1 MNSDQR
7 PEKTTIIVV
16 DDEAVVCSS
25 CDRIL
30 SGEGY
35 QVQTTQ
41 DPREGLAI
49 AEQTNPDIAV
59 VDLKMPGV
67 DGLEFLRRIKE
78 ISPFTD
84 VMIITGYA
92 EIETAVK
99 AMKLGAFDYIPKPFS
114 PDQLLIAIAKV
125 LERKRL
131 QSENAYL
138 RQELQTRYRFEN
150 MIGSSRKMQEVYNL
164 IERVAPTHSTVLIRG
179 ESGTGKELIA
189 RAIHFNSLRRSER
202 FVAVDCGALSETIL
216 ESEMFGHVKGAFT
229 GAVTSRKGFFEAADG
244 GTLFLDEVGNISLT
258 VQTRLL
264 RVLQEREFKPVGASE
279 IVKTDIRLIAAT
291 NKDLEKL
298 VAKGEFREE
307 LYYRLNIV
315 PIVVPPLRE
324 RQQEVP
330 ELAMH
335 FLKKH
340 RSGTGS
346 QATMIDLAAMEVLMQ
361 YSWPGNVR
369 ELENAIQRAMVLA
382 TGDRICSEHFPPGVR
397 FGTSQVRIS
406 VPGTWAELRDIK
418 KVLREESVQDVERMF
433 VLDALARNGGNA
445 TKAAKSVGML
455 RPNFQALMKRHGV
468 TRERLPSTQDANTP
482 REEV

>member
-1 MNSDQR
+1 M
-7 PEKTTIIVV
+7 
-16 DDEAVVCSS
+16 VCTS

-30 SGEGY
+30 SAEGH
-35 QVQTTQ
+35 QVKTTQ
-41 DPREGLAI
+41 DPREGLRI
-49 AEQTNPDIAV
+49 AEETNPDIAV

-67 DGLEFLRRIKE
+67 DGLEFLSRIKE
-78 ISPFTD
+78 ISPWTD
-84 VMIITGYA
+84 VMIITGFA

-99 AMKLGAFDYIPKPFS
+99 AMRLGAVDYIPKPFS
-114 PDQLLIAIAKV
+114 PDQLLISIAKV

-138 RQELQTRYRFEN
+138 RQELQTRYRFESI
-150 MIGSSRKMQEVYNL
+150 IGSSRQMQEVYNL

-229 GAVTSRKGFFEAADG
+229 GAVTSRKGFFETADG
-244 GTLFLDEVGNISLT
+244 GTLFLDEVGNISLA

-324 RQQEVP
+324 RQEDVP

-346 QATMIDLAAMEVLMQ
+346 QAAMIDQAAMDLLMQ

-369 ELENAIQRAMVLA
+369 ELENAVQRAMVLA

-418 KVLREESVQDVERMF
+418 KALREESVQDVERMF

-445 TKAAKSVGML
+445 TKAAKAVGML
-455 RPNFQALMKRHGV
+455 RTNFQALMKRHGV
-468 TRERLPSTQDANTP
+468 TREGLPSAQDANSP

>member
-1 MNSDQR
+1 MKPERR
-7 PEKTTIIVV
+7 PASATILVV
-16 DDEAVVCSS
+16 DDEAVVCASCERTLSS
-25 CDRIL
+25 
-30 SGEGY
+30 EGHR
-35 QVQTTQ
+35 VRTTQ
-41 DPREGLAI
+41 DPREGLRI
-49 AEQTNPDIAV
+49 AEETSPDIAI
-59 VDLKMPGV
+59 VDLKMPGI
-67 DGLEFLRRIKE
+67 DGLEFLCRIKE
-78 ISPFTD
+78 ISPWTD
-84 VMIITGYA
+84 VVIITGFA

-99 AMKLGAFDYIPKPFS
+99 AMKLGAVDYIPKPFS

-125 LERKRL
+125 LGRKRL
-131 QSENAYL
+131 ESENIYL
-138 RQELQTRYRFEN
+138 RQELQTRYRFESI
-150 MIGSSRKMQEVYNL
+150 IGGSRKMQEVYNL

-229 GAVTSRKGFFEAADG
+229 GAVTTRKGFFETADG
-244 GTLFLDEVGNISLT
+244 GTLFLDEVGNVSLT

-264 RVLQEREFKPVGASE
+264 RVLQEREFKPVGAAE
-279 IVKTDIRLIAAT
+279 MVKTDIRLIAAT
-291 NKDLEKL
+291 NKDLERL

-315 PIVVPPLRE
+315 PILVPPLRE
-324 RQQEVP
+324 RLEDVP

-340 RSGTGS
+340 RPGTGS
-346 QATMIDLAAMEVLMQ
+346 KVTMIDQAAMDLLMQ

-382 TGDRICSEHFPPGVR
+382 TGDRICAEHFPPGVR
-397 FGTSQVRIS
+397 FGTPQVRIS
-406 VPGTWAELRDIK
+406 VPGTWAELREIK
-418 KVLREESVQDVERMF
+418 KALREESVQEMERVF
-433 VLDALARNGGNA
+433 VLDALAKNGWNA
-445 TKAAKSVGML
+445 TKAAKAVGML

-468 TRERLPSTQDANTP
+468 TRERVPSTLDTKP